1 MIILID
7 YTDNDPGGEIPKER
21 AGMLV
26 ASFRGLSFKILESL
40 RVFSAPPPPPLVC
53 YAAVFSVVTQRSS
66 PLVGVSGE
74 ERCVATLKTAV

>member
-40 RVFSAPPPPPLVC
+40 RVFSAPPPSPPRLL
-53 YAAVFSVVTQRSS
+53 RS
-66 PLVGVSGE
+66 
-74 ERCVATLKTAV
+74 RF